1 MSTIF
6 YFLLLLLFVQIV
18 LMENYR
24 RWFLKLRTFIPSKNT
39 SVTKFSVIIPARNEA
54 LNIEQCLLT
63 VLNQQ
68 YPVELFEVIVVDDFS
83 TDDTSAVVQRLQQQY
98 PNLQL
103 LQLSQMVY
111 EKQLNSY
118 KKKAIELA
126 IKRATGDWIVTTD
139 ADCFVTDQW
148 LFNYDNFIQLNKPVF
163 IAAPVKF
170 INSGSFVSIFQC
182 LDFMSLQGITAAS
195 VHQGI
200 HSMCNGANLAYS
212 KIVFNEVDG
221 FKGIDNIASGDDM
234 LLMHKVYLKYP
245 DRVQYL
251 HAPSSVV
258 QTLPMATWKDF
269 LNQRI
274 RWASKADKFKDKR
287 IFAVLAFIYF
297 FNLSFFS
304 LPFLAIWHI
313 ETWWY
318 LPVMLAAKTIIELRF
333 MLPVAKFFKAEKMLW
348 WFPIMQPV
356 HIIYTVT
363 AGWLGEFGNYSW
375 KGRTVK

>member
-24 RWFLKLRTFIPSKNT
+24 RWFLKLSIFIPSKKT
-39 SVTKFSVIIPARNEA
+39 ALTKFSVIIPARNEA
-54 LNIEQCLLT
+54 LNLAQCLLT

-148 LFNYDNFIQLNKPVF
+148 LINYDNFIQLNNPVF

-195 VHQGI
+195 VNQGI

-212 KIVFNEVDG
+212 KMVFNEVDG

-356 HIIYTVT
+356 HILYTVT
-363 AGWLGEFGNYSW
+363 AGWLGKFGNYSW

>member
-139 ADCFVTDQW
+139 ADCFVTNQW

-195 VHQGI
+195 VLQGI

-363 AGWLGEFGNYSW
+363 AGWLGKFGNYSW

>member
-24 RWFLKLRTFIPSKNT
+24 RWFLKLSIFIPSKKT
-39 SVTKFSVIIPARNEA
+39 ALTKFSVIIPARNEA

-68 YPVELFEVIVVDDFS
+68 YPVELFDVIVVDDFS

-98 PNLQL
+98 PNLRL

-170 INSGSFVSIFQC
+170 INTGSFVSIFQC

-195 VHQGI
+195 VNQGI

-212 KIVFNEVDG
+212 KTVFNEVDG

-234 LLMHKVYLKYP
+234 LLMHKVYLKFP

-258 QTLPMATWKDF
+258 QTLPMPTWNDF

-297 FNLSFFS
+297 FNLSFFF
-304 LPFLAIWHI
+304 LPLLTIWNTEI
-313 ETWWY
+313 WWY

-356 HIIYTVT
+356 HILYTVT
-363 AGWLGEFGNYSW
+363 AGWLGKFGNYSW